1 MEGTKPWTIKGGNA
15 IERGWVRLWTGL
27 YTLSFSLVLSTA
39 LFKAH
44 KKKADTMDF
53 GSSLLDV
60 AYLERVEHKIF
71 CWGGETS
78 VQTKQSLC
86 L

>member
-60 AYLERVEHKIF
+60 SYLESGTQDILLGRRDER
-71 CWGGETS
+71 S
-78 VQTKQSLC
+78 N
-86 L
+86 